1 MPSLWHLQ
9 KRMLFPFE
17 SDNKFDASC
26 TKKFLYRRNIAGAS
40 KEQSRVKSESR
51 RWIQRGLNRTLRENL
66 PWDECQDRK
75 GYTNLVLSRAPTG
88 RLTTVD
94 NTRQCS
100 GKIRTFRAERV
111 RPSPTCNCSG
121 TFLAPG
127 LSAHHPHP
135 PVHQGSLCLLC
146 ILAFEQF
153 FRFRRRFIVY
163 PPYDPISSGLSV
175 PLKSLFPFFIVSHF
189 LLIPNLSSRFSI
201 ANGYLKHYFQ

>member
-1 MPSLWHLQ
+1 MSSLWHLQ

-51 RWIQRGLNRTLRENL
+51 RWIQRGLNKTLRENL

-75 GYTNLVLSRAPTG
+75 GYTNLVLFRAPTG

-127 LSAHHPHP
+127 LSAHHPIP
-135 PVHQGSLCLLC
+135 RYIKDLFVFFVFSPSNNSFDFAGALSFIRRMIQLAPV
-146 ILAFEQF
+146 
-153 FRFRRRFIVY
+153 
-163 PPYDPISSGLSV
+163 
-175 PLKSLFPFFIVSHF
+175 
-189 LLIPNLSSRFSI
+189 
-201 ANGYLKHYFQ
+201 YLYH